1 MTHLHQLDYIT
12 FFDSSLFF
20 FGGGLSKG
28 MDDEIRNLYTQ
39 GMGYIRTIDANLA
52 RLSEGLRVIEDV
64 CRFELSNDT
73 LTHAT
78 KAIRNELKIA
88 SQSFSRRDLVNA
100 RSTGTDVRANATAP
114 RRQSLT
120 DLLTA
125 NAKRATEASRSLE
138 ECTNHHAFSK
148 IRYRI
153 YDLEQA
159 IWHALTRAPLMG
171 PGIYVV
177 SDSPAH
183 LIACAKKPYVPI
195 VQYRNK
201 GASKSIIFNECLR
214 LAKDLRAMD
223 VIFIVNDHVDI
234 AIGVGADGVHV
245 GQDDIPTPHIR
256 ACLGH
261 TKLIGRTTHTLA
273 QGHAAATDG
282 ADYVSVGPIWDTPSK
297 PGRPGIGVDYLK
309 NAHQLPI
316 PFVAIGGINV
326 NNMNEIS
333 IHNPPLIGAIRSTVG
348 IEELWE
354 SFNQKTC
361 TPKNTRSH

>member
-1 MTHLHQLDYIT
+1 
-12 FFDSSLFF
+12 
-20 FGGGLSKG
+20 
-28 MDDEIRNLYTQ
+28 MDDAMRSLYTQ
-39 GMGYIRTIDANLA
+39 VMGYVRTIDANLA

-78 KAIRNELKIA
+78 KAIRNELKAA
-88 SQSFSRRDLVNA
+88 SQTFSRRDLVNA
-100 RSTGTDVRANATAP
+100 RSTGTDVRANASAP
-114 RRQSLT
+114 PRESLT
-120 DLLTA
+120 DLVTA
-125 NAKRATEASRSLE
+125 NAKRATEACRSLE
-138 ECTNHHAFSK
+138 ECTNHHAFSD

-159 IWHALTRAPLMG
+159 IWHALTRSPLTG

-177 SDSPAH
+177 SDSPEH
-183 LIACAKKPYVPI
+183 LIDCAKKEYVPI

-201 GASKSIIFNECLR
+201 GACKSDIFNECLP
-214 LAKDLRAMD
+214 LAKELRAMD
-223 VIFIVNDHVDI
+223 VIFMVNDHVDI

-261 TKLIGRTTHTLA
+261 TKLIGRTTHSLA
-273 QGHAAATDG
+273 QGHAAARNG
-282 ADYVSVGPIWDTPSK
+282 ADYVSVGPIWETPSK

-316 PFVAIGGINV
+316 PFVAIGGIDL
-326 NNMNEIS
+326 NNIKEIL
-333 IHNPPLIGAIRSTVG
+333 IHNPPLIGAIRSTMS
-348 IEELWE
+348 IDRLWKL
-354 SFNQKTC
+354 F
-361 TPKNTRSH
+361 KNN